1 MLPDSYTKNI
11 LDKIITDVTALT
23 YTDGKSVFGT
33 VTKMS
38 IIPEES
44 YPLLE
49 ILPVNFS
56 TVERDLTYDTNQDA
70 FRFFVY
76 IPVEADNTNA
86 AANEKLD
93 TLLDIKG
100 ILQRYIKAI
109 PNNLEHEIPGIQIY
123 DIEQTG
129 GDITTLKTER
139 GIELVLTITFNT
151 KIKVNVKDEY

>member
-1 MLPDSYTKNI
+1 MLQDNYTKAI
-11 LDKIITDVTALT
+11 LDKIITDTTAMT
-23 YTDGKSVFGT
+23 YADGKNVFGT

-38 IIPEES
+38 IVPEES

-49 ILPVNFS
+49 VLPVDFL
-56 TVERDLTYDTNQDA
+56 TIERDLTYDTNQDT

-76 IPVEADNTNA
+76 IPVEADNSNA

-100 ILQRYIKAI
+100 RLQRYIKAI
-109 PNNLEHEIPGIQIY
+109 PNNLEHEITGIQIY

-151 KIKVNVKDEY
+151 KIKVNVKDEC